1 MKKHSHLHMTTDEF
15 RQQGH
20 AVIDWIADYYD
31 HIEDYPVLSQVR
43 PGDIRSNLPKLP
55 PLNGRPYKEILS
67 DMDQFMPG
75 ITHWQSPNFH
85 AYFPCATSGPA
96 ILGDLISTGLG
107 IQGMIWAT
115 SPACTEVETH
125 VSDWLVDMMDLPK
138 KFKSDSTGGGVLQDT
153 ASSSS
158 LVALIAARER
168 ASNGEINQ
176 HGYNGQLTVY
186 TSTQAHSSIEKAV
199 KLAGMGLN
207 SLRMV
212 DVDAVFAMDVNHLR
226 TLIETDIANG
236 LTPAF
241 VCATAGT
248 TSSTAFDPI
257 GEIGKICTEFNIW
270 LHVDAAM
277 AGPAALC
284 PEFRFIH
291 EGLEFADSY
300 TFNPHKWMLTNFDC
314 SVFYVADRKS
324 LIDAMSIL
332 PEYLKNK
339 ATESG
344 AVFDYRDWGIPL
356 GRRFRALK
364 LWHVINYY
372 GVEGL
377 QEYIRSHVANAQE
390 FKSWIEK
397 DDRFELMAP
406 APLNLICFRHK
417 NGDEFNEKLLHT
429 LNESGRL
436 YLTHTKLDDQFVI
449 RFSVGQATTTL
460 NHLKKT
466 WAFIQETVG
475 ELKEA
480 QSKD

>member
-1 MKKHSHLHMTTDEF
+1 MTTEEF
-15 RQQGH
+15 RKQGH

-31 HIEDYPVLSQVR
+31 HIEDFPVLSQVQ
-43 PGDIRSNLPKLP
+43 PGDIRSNLPDSAPQK
-55 PLNGRPYKEILS
+55 GRSYEEILA
-67 DMDQFMPG
+67 DMDSFMPG

-125 VSDWLVDMMDLPK
+125 VLDWLVDMMDLPK
-138 KFKSDSTGGGVLQDT
+138 KFKSTSTGGGVLQDT

-158 LVALIAARER
+158 LVALIAAREK
-168 ASNGEINQ
+168 ASNGNINEK
-176 HGYNGQLTVY
+176 GYNGKLTVY

-199 KLAGMGLN
+199 KIAGMGKN
-207 SLRMV
+207 SLRLVNV
-212 DVDAVFAMDVNHLR
+212 DESFAMSTNHLR
-226 TLIETDIANG
+226 ALIEADIANG
-236 LTPAF
+236 FTPAF

-257 GEIGKICTEFNIW
+257 GEIGKICAEFNIW

-284 PEFRFIH
+284 PELRFIH
-291 EGLEFADSY
+291 KGIEFADSY

-314 SVFYVADRKS
+314 SVFYVADRKT

-339 ATESG
+339 GTESG

-372 GVEGL
+372 GVVGL
-377 QEYIRSHVANAQE
+377 QKYIRSHVANAQE
-390 FKSWIEK
+390 LRSWIEA
-397 DDRFELMAP
+397 DERFELMVS
-406 APLNLICFRHK
+406 APLILICFRHK
-417 NGDEFNEKLLHT
+417 NGDGFNEKLLHT

-436 YLTHTKLDDQFVI
+436 YLTHTKLNDQFVI
-449 RFSVGQATTTL
+449 RISVGQATTTL
-460 NHLKKT
+460 DHLKKT
-466 WAFIQETVG
+466 WKFISKIVD
-475 ELKEA
+475 ELEEA
-480 QSKD
+480 NH

>member
-1 MKKHSHLHMTTDEF
+1 MNKQSNIHMTTDEF
-15 RQQGH
+15 RKQGH

-31 HIEDYPVLSQVR
+31 QIEDYPVLSQVQ
-43 PGDIRSNLPKLP
+43 PGDIRQSLPQSAPEK
-55 PLNGRPYKEILS
+55 GRSYEAIMS

-107 IQGMIWAT
+107 VQGMLWAT

-125 VSDWLVDMMDLPK
+125 VLDWLVDMMDLPK
-138 KFKSDSTGGGVLQDT
+138 QFKSDSTGGGVLQDT

-158 LVALIAARER
+158 LVALIAAREK
-168 ASNGEINQ
+168 ASNGEINK
-176 HGYNGQLTVY
+176 NGNNGRLTVY

-199 KLAGMGLN
+199 KLAGMGKKC
-207 SLRMV
+207 LRLV
-212 DVDAVFAMDVNHLR
+212 DVDETFAMNPAHLR
-226 TLIETDIANG
+226 KLIDEDIANG

-257 GEIGKICTEFNIW
+257 DEIGKICEEFDIW

-277 AGPAALC
+277 AGPVALC

-291 EGLEFADSY
+291 DGMAFADSY

-314 SVFYVADRKS
+314 SVFYVADRKC

-339 ATESG
+339 DTESG
-344 AVFDYRDWGIPL
+344 TVIDYRDWGIPL

-377 QEYIRSHVANAQE
+377 QEYIRGHVAISQE
-390 FKSWIEK
+390 LKSWIES
-397 DDRFELMAP
+397 DDQFEIVAP

-417 NGDEFNEKLLHT
+417 NGDAFNEALLNA
-429 LNESGRL
+429 LNKSGKMH
-436 YLTHTKLDDQFVI
+436 LTHTKLNNQFVI

-460 NHLKKT
+460 DHLRSS
-466 WAFIQETVG
+466 WDFILNTVD
-475 ELKEA
+475 ELEKS
-480 QSKD
+480 Q